1 MMYLKDLVKK
11 NNHKIVK
18 YNECKAGKR
27 YISVFDYSIQ
37 HGGTYDGFK
46 YYNESRKCI
55 TNCSMKHLKD
65 TMTSRQEPIEK

>member
-46 YYNESRKCI
+46 YYNEYV
-55 TNCSMKHLKD
+55 
-65 TMTSRQEPIEK
+65 IEVG